1 MNNMEEETILA
12 DGETILAEGKT
23 RRLANE
29 EKSCVLNYML
39 WVREFDNTAPFPI
52 QYVTQPV
59 LSSD

>member
-12 DGETILAEGKT
+12 DGET

-39 WVREFDNTAPFPI
+39 WVREFGITAPFPI

-59 LSSD
+59 LSSN